1 MANFSQS
8 KKLITLRYQK
18 EVWCILDRISPDI
31 SSNINKTFVQCVEGD
46 VYIGKYPGLN
56 VVQNA
61 SGFIGSLSRL
71 HVWNRVL
78 PGEEIEEMAIRP
90 SNYVGNVIDWY
101 KLAAYVAGDVEVMK
115 PSSALH
121 TGWFNHKNC
130 YILLVSL

>member
-1 MANFSQS
+1 VA
-8 KKLITLRYQK
+8 
-18 EVWCILDRISPDI
+18 
-31 SSNINKTFVQCVEGD
+31 
-46 VYIGKYPGLN
+46 
-56 VVQNA
+56 QNA

-130 YILLVSL
+130 YPSRLSVRTIHSSHLSVEYVKLF